1 MRDHEPVAGLSG
13 FIALATLVLAV
24 AVLYVAK
31 SVMVPI
37 ALAILLAFLLSPVA
51 GRLRR
56 WGLGRRISV
65 AVAAT
70 VAFAVIGLVGWLMAE
85 QTVNLIQELP
95 KFEHN
100 IDAKLAR
107 LKVRN
112 PPHALSGAI
121 EMAARLQK
129 ELAAAAPTPA
139 SVEGVTGREPV
150 AVEMAPLRRTPLE
163 VARNVAAMVVGPLSL
178 TGIVVVFVI
187 AILLQGEDLRHRFV
201 AAFGGGTPAVF
212 SRVIDDAAERVSR
225 YLAMQFVVNAAYG
238 VVIGIGLAVIGI
250 PHAPLWGLLAT
261 FLRFIPYLGPWIAA
275 ALPIVL
281 GVAIDP
287 GWLKVIATLALYG
300 AAELITANIVEVL
313 VYGATTGV
321 SGLALMFA
329 AVFWTWLWGLP
340 GLFLSTPLTVCL
352 LVLAESLPGFK
363 FLSVLLGNSPLAARA
378 SAAGAPSAHPA
389 PAAAVGGVAA
399 SVPPPAPKA
408 AMGAPSSGPG
418 AATNPAR
425 P

>member
-13 FIALATLVLAV
+13 FIALATLALAV

-70 VAFAVIGLVGWLMAE
+70 FAFAVIGLVGWLMAE
-85 QTVNLIQELP
+85 QAVNLIQELP

-121 EMAARLQK
+121 EMAGRLQK
-129 ELAAAAPTPA
+129 ELAAAAPSPPA
-139 SVEGVTGREPV
+139 AAGVIGREPV
-150 AVEMAPLRRTPLE
+150 AVELAPLRRTPLE

-187 AILLQGEDLRHRFV
+187 AILLQGEDLRNRFV
-201 AAFGGGTPAVF
+201 AAFGGGRPAGF
-212 SRVIDDAAERVSR
+212 SHVIDDAAERVSR
-225 YLAMQFVVNAAYG
+225 YLSMQFIVNAAYG

-281 GVAIDP
+281 GIAIDP

-363 FLSVLLGNSPLAARA
+363 FISVLLGNSPLAARA
-378 SAAGAPSAHPA
+378 ASPGAPVADPPSAAKAPGGT
-389 PAAAVGGVAA
+389 AAAATAA
-399 SVPPPAPKA
+399 GRISSSASAPAPKSA
-408 AMGAPSSGPG
+408 H
-418 AATNPAR
+418 R
-425 P
+425 